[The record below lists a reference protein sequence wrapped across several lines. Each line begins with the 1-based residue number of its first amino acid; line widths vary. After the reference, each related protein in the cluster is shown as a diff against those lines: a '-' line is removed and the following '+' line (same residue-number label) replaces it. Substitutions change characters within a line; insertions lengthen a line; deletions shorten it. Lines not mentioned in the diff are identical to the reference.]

1 MTVRHQDNKRVIQLV
16 RRRLEVGRKP
26 GGNGV
31 EIGLD
36 KAHVRLGG
44 NRLENK
50 DVISIEREVRGNREG
65 DVSNTIDV
73 YKKEE
78 GAEDRTLGNP
88 RGNK

>member
-1 MTVRHQDNKRVIQLV
+1 MESRSDWRRHMSDW
-16 RRRLEVGRKP
+16 E
-26 GGNGV
+26 
-31 EIGLD
+31 EIE
-36 KAHVRLGG
+36 K
-44 NRLENK
+44 K

-65 DVSNTIDV
+65 DVSNAIDV

>member
-1 MTVRHQDNKRVIQLV
+1 M
-16 RRRLEVGRKP
+16 GRKP
-26 GGNGV
+26 VGNGV
-31 EIGLD
+31 DIRLE

-44 NRLENK
+44 SRAGKK

-65 DVSNTIDV
+65 DVSNAIDV